1 MYCQEFFMPT
11 NSKTVKQNKNKDSEP
26 IRLNHYLAIKKIA
39 TRRGADKLIESG
51 VILVN
56 GKVATIGMKVTDNDD
71 VKVLKDTA
79 SEYKYIAYHKPVG
92 IVTVGPNPGERAIPV
107 KDFGE
112 GMFPIGRLDKDSHG
126 LIIITN
132 DGRVTGALLDPKKNH
147 DKEYRITVSK
157 PVTNNLLRGMKEGI
171 RIGAGVNTRKALVR
185 KIDPHTLEIVLTEGK
200 NRQIRRMAMAYGF
213 EVSELLRFR
222 IMNIELGNLKPGQH
236 RSIMGAELETFLKQ
250 LGLK

>member
-1 MYCQEFFMPT
+1 MPT
-11 NSKTVKQNKNKDSEP
+11 NSKTKKQTKNSEP
-26 IRLNHYLAIKKIA
+26 IRLNHYLALKNIA

-51 VILVN
+51 VVLVN
-56 GKVATIGMKVTDNDD
+56 GKVATIGMKVTEEDE
-71 VKVLKDTA
+71 VKVLKNTT
-79 SEYKYIAYHKPVG
+79 SEYKYIAYHKPIG
-92 IVTVGPNPGERAIPV
+92 LVTVGPNPGERAIPV
-107 KDFGE
+107 KDFGAD
-112 GMFPIGRLDKDSHG
+112 MFPIGRLDKDSHG

-147 DKEYRITVSK
+147 DKEYRITLNK

-171 RIGAGVNTRKALVR
+171 RIGTGVNTRPAKVR
-185 KIDPHTLEIVLTEGK
+185 KVGTDMLEIVLTEGK

-213 EVSELLRFR
+213 DVSELVRFR

-236 RSIMGAELETFLKQ
+236 RSLMGTELETFLKQ

>member
-1 MYCQEFFMPT
+1 MPT
-11 NSKTVKQNKNKDSEP
+11 NSKTKKQIKNKVGEP
-26 IRLNHYLAIKKIA
+26 IRLNHYLALKNIA

-51 VILVN
+51 AILVN
-56 GKVATIGMKVTDNDD
+56 GKVATIGMKVTDSDD
-71 VKVLKDTA
+71 VKILENKS

-107 KDFGE
+107 KDFGD

-147 DKEYRITVSK
+147 DKEYRITLNK
-157 PVTNNLLRGMKEGI
+157 PVTNNLLRGMKEGV
-171 RIGAGVNTRKALVR
+171 RIGFGVNTRPAKVR
-185 KIDPHTLEIVLTEGK
+185 KVGADTLEIVLTEGK
-200 NRQIRRMAMAYGF
+200 NRQIRRMALAYGF
-213 EVSELLRFR
+213 DVRELVRFR

-236 RSIMGAELETFLKQ
+236 RVLSGTELDTFLKK